1 MAIKFEKV
9 DDILTEDARDTMT
22 DKLTADIEF
31 IKDGVMALVAITM
44 KPKYNLYAN
53 DSTKVFDTIAEI
65 SDQLDEMWEVYAD
78 LGYAYSTL
86 LEKYQEATK
95 EAE

>member
-1 MAIKFEKV
+1 MSMKFEKI

-22 DKLTADIEF
+22 DKFTADTDF
-31 IKDGVMALVAITM
+31 IKAGVMGLVELMQKHTNNPIKAFEI
-44 KPKYNLYAN
+44 
-53 DSTKVFDTIAEI
+53 IAEI
-65 SDQLDEMWEVYAD
+65 SEDLDDMWEVYAE

-95 EAE
+95 KPE

>member
-1 MAIKFEKV
+1 MSQTFEKV

-22 DKLTADIEF
+22 DKFTADSDF
-31 IKDGVMALVAITM
+31 IKAGVMELVELMQSRSSNPVKAFEI
-44 KPKYNLYAN
+44 
-53 DSTKVFDTIAEI
+53 IAEI
-65 SDQLDEMWEVYAD
+65 SEDLNDMWEVYAD

-95 EAE
+95 KTE

>member
-1 MAIKFEKV
+1 MSQTFEKV
-9 DDILTEDARDTMT
+9 DDVLTEDARDDMT
-22 DKLTADIEF
+22 GKFTADSDF
-31 IKDGVMALVAITM
+31 IKAGVMGLVELM
-44 KPKYNLYAN
+44 QKYNNPVKA
-53 DSTKVFDTIAEI
+53 FEIIAEI
-65 SDQLDEMWEVYAD
+65 SQDLDDMWEVYAD

>member
-1 MAIKFEKV
+1 MSQTFEKV
-9 DDILTEDARDTMT
+9 DDILTEDARDAMT
-22 DKLTADIEF
+22 NKFTADTDF

-44 KPKYNLYAN
+44 KPKYSLYAN
-53 DSTKVFDTIAEI
+53 DSSKVFDTIAEI

>member
-1 MAIKFEKV
+1 MPIKFEKV
-9 DDILTEDARDTMT
+9 DDILTVDARDTMT
-22 DKLTADIEF
+22 DKFTADSDF
-31 IKDGVMALVAITM
+31 IKAGVMGLVELMQKRTNYSVKAFEI
-44 KPKYNLYAN
+44 
-53 DSTKVFDTIAEI
+53 IAEI
-65 SDQLDEMWEVYAD
+65 SEDLNDMWEVYSD

>member
-1 MAIKFEKV
+1 MPLKFEKV
-9 DDILTEDARDTMT
+9 DDILTEDARDEMT
-22 DKLTADIEF
+22 DKFTADTDC
-31 IKDGVMALVAITM
+31 IKSGVMALVAITM

-65 SDQLDEMWEVYAD
+65 SDQLDEMWEVYSD
-78 LGYAYSTL
+78 LAYSYYLL

-95 EAE
+95 ETE